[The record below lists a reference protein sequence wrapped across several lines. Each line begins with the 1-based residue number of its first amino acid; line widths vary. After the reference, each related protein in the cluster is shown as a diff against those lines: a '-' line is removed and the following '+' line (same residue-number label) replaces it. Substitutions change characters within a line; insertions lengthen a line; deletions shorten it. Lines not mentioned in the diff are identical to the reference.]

1 MGAEGFSSVLKGYLA
16 PDKNESHLQFHG
28 GFSKSLAPFL
38 SAASDAGY
46 NIGIYSGYRSPE
58 HQGRLYNDALEKY
71 GSPEAARKWVAPPG
85 KSMHNFGLAAD
96 LSYGSDAARAWAH
109 ENAPSFGLAFRMAH
123 EPWHIELNPDDKR
136 EALTAF
142 VERDDGI
149 GKKMIAAVAGEPKPD
164 VEQPSVAAS
173 AASKNEE
180 LSLDAATAAAEEPEK
195 QVQETYEPQY
205 MDTEYLQE
213 GTSQALNNIG
223 MKNIY
228 RGAVDFF
235 NSLSP
240 QQRMVESQ
248 AYMTSRRLEGEKGSI
263 QEWFATKRFPIF
275 VTGFTSRD
283 PQTLENLSRE
293 QKQALEKA
301 ARSLGNMDQ
310 AKLAGV
316 A

>member
-1 MGAEGFSSVLKGYLA
+1 MA
-16 PDKNESHLQFHG
+16 
-28 GFSKSLAPFL
+28 
-38 SAASDAGY
+38 SA
-46 NIGIYSGYRSPE
+46 
-58 HQGRLYNDALEKY
+58 
-71 GSPEAARKWVAPPG
+71 V
-85 KSMHNFGLAAD
+85 
-96 LSYGSDAARAWAH
+96 
-109 ENAPSFGLAFRMAH
+109 
-123 EPWHIELNPDDKR
+123 
-136 EALTAF
+136 
-142 VERDDGI
+142 
-149 GKKMIAAVAGEPKPD
+149 
-164 VEQPSVAAS
+164 VAA
-173 AASKNEE
+173 A
-180 LSLDAATAAAEEPEK
+180 DAATAAAEEPEK